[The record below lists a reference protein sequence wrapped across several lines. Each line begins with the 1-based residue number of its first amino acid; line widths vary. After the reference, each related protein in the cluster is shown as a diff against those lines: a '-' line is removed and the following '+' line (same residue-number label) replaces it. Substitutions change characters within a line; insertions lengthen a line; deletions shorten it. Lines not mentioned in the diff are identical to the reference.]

1 MCSINS
7 WPEYYNK
14 GLCKSNFRMW
24 CFSCNSI
31 INRGDEITHC
41 VEVIGMK
48 LRPRTIIDNKGYKGF
63 YTPYIGSRWVHKN
76 CENTNGGWTQYS
88 AMCFTKDYYND
99 YNDYDDSLEID
110 DNYFGSDDDYDDYDD
125 Y

>member
-1 MCSINS
+1 
-7 WPEYYNK
+7 
-14 GLCKSNFRMW
+14 MW
-24 CFSCNSI
+24 CFSCNSV

-76 CENTNGGWTQYS
+76 CKNTNGGWTQYS

-99 YNDYDDSLEID
+99 YNDYDESLEID
-110 DNYFGSDDDYDDYDD
+110 DNYFGGDDEYNDYRDY
-125 Y
+125 